1 MCPLDSPG
9 WRCAAAS
16 RSSHPQSKQLCCK
29 LAATACSASSGP
41 AARATGRASRARP
54 IRSTA
59 LASDNTLPRGPCVN
73 TEQSGRAKSTTSRHV
88 RPPCRRSFA
97 AALVLV
103 AALSLSV
110 ISLVY
115 TPSRLTQRHAHLLHR
130 MQSAP
135 YMLLPGCRVHEPREG
150 IAPSRGP
157 AGHGW
162 GRGAPARHRRGGR
175 RTQASPAGAHTRLCR
190 RCARPRPPRS
200 QTWPALQPSVHKHGL
215 SRPTQA
221 HNPINTYS
229 TRTHTHTHSHAL
241 RDPPGAPPGGKDN
254 VSGRGPPP
262 PTCRP
267 LGCGRG
273 GGDGCP

>member
-1 MCPLDSPG
+1 MAQPARLHIYFANQ
-9 WRCAAAS
+9 CARWTRRDGAAPPRRAHRILS
-16 RSSHPQSKQLCCK
+16 QNSSQRQ
-29 LAATACSASSGP
+29 
-41 AARATGRASRARP
+41 RALRRPVPRRERRERASRARP

-59 LASDNTLPRGPCVN
+59 LACPLTTRCREPRGPCVN
-73 TEQSGRAKSTTSRHV
+73 TEQSTERPCKKHHLSTCSATMSSLLRRCARSRCCTF
-88 RPPCRRSFA
+88 P
-97 AALVLV
+97 LV
-103 AALSLSV
+103 V

-190 RCARPRPPRS
+190 PYTNMNSPSNIRS
-200 QTWPALQPSVHKHGL
+200 STFPMRISFFAKLFPS
-215 SRPTQA
+215 
-221 HNPINTYS
+221 
-229 TRTHTHTHSHAL
+229 
-241 RDPPGAPPGGKDN
+241 
-254 VSGRGPPP
+254 
-262 PTCRP
+262 
-267 LGCGRG
+267 
-273 GGDGCP
+273 